1 MAKRNRYYED
11 EKVSY
16 KFNATSLKKTLKF
29 CVPYRRIIFTLV
41 ILMLVF
47 SFISMLP
54 AQINGYIIDYVLS
67 GKGAL
72 GLSAVKLAIILVS
85 GYALAVVSNAVFS
98 YFQTLY
104 MTKIGHSIIYD
115 IRLTAFERLQKF
127 AFDYYDSRPNGKIL
141 VRVTSYLD
149 DIATVFSNSV
159 MMLMVDVFKI
169 IVIFIWLII
178 IDWRLAGIMLA
189 ATIPMM
195 ICLLL
200 VRKVLARRRRLHRSS
215 TSNRTAYIAENIQG
229 ATVIKAFNRVEKNL
243 EIQKELNR
251 VSNRRW
257 ENVVLANELMF
268 PIMDGF
274 LYVGMALVYVVA
286 VLLSVNGAV
295 AGGALTIGSLI
306 AFITFMGMLPAPLN
320 NIATVAQQITVATAN
335 LESVFEVIETEPTV
349 TEEEKAEELLP
360 IEGNV
365 NFENVTFSYEKGHT
379 ILENLSFEVSK
390 GKTVALVGPT
400 GAGKTTI
407 VSLLS
412 RFYDVD
418 GGKITIDGQ
427 DISKVT
433 LHSLRSQV
441 GVMMQDSFI
450 FSGTIIDNIRYA
462 RPDATDEECIEA
474 AKLVSANE
482 FIEKLPDG
490 YYTKTVEQGSRLSTG
505 ERQLISFARVML
517 SDPKILI
524 LDEATASIDTHTEE
538 LIKAALDRVL
548 NGRTSFIIAHRLST
562 VRGADC
568 IFYIDKKGIAE
579 AGTHEELMEKKGLYY
594 KLVKSTKED

>member
-1 MAKRNRYYED
+1 MAKKNRYYED
-11 EKVSY
+11 EKVTY
-16 KFNATSLKKTLKF
+16 KFNASSLKKTLKF
-29 CVPYRRIIFTLV
+29 CLPYRKIIISLV
-41 ILMLVF
+41 VLMLIF
-47 SFISMLP
+47 SFVSMLP
-54 AQINGYIIDYVLS
+54 TQLNGYIIDFVLTK
-67 GKGAL
+67 KGAL
-72 GLSAVKLAIILVS
+72 GLSPIKLAVLLVV
-85 GYALAVVSNAVFS
+85 GYALAVGSNAVFT

-104 MTKIGHSIIYD
+104 MTKTGHSIIYD
-115 IRLTAFERLQKF
+115 IRLSTFERLQKF

-149 DIATVFSNSV
+149 EIANVFSTAITS
-159 MMLMVDVFKI
+159 LLVDVFKI
-169 IVIFIWLII
+169 VVIFIWLIL
-178 IDWRLAGIMLA
+178 IDWRLAGVIIL

-195 ICLLL
+195 ISLSLI
-200 VRKVLARRRRLHRSS
+200 RKALAKRRRLHRSS

-229 ATVIKAFNRVEKNL
+229 ATVIKAFNRCEKNL
-243 EIQKELNR
+243 EIQKQLNM

-257 ENVVLANELMF
+257 EKVIMANELMF

-274 LYVGMALVYVVA
+274 LYLGMALVYIVA
-286 VLLSVNGAV
+286 VVLSLNGSV
-295 AGGALTIGSLI
+295 GGSTLTIGSLI
-306 AFITFMGMLPAPLN
+306 AFISFMGMLPTPLN

-349 TEEEKAEELLP
+349 KEEENAEQLLP

-365 NFENVTFSYEKGHT
+365 KFENVTFSYEKGHT
-379 ILENLSFEVSK
+379 ILENLSFEAPK
-390 GKTVALVGPT
+390 GKTIALVGPT

-407 VSLLS
+407 VSLIS

-418 GGKITIDGQ
+418 SGKITIDGQ
-427 DISKVT
+427 DISAVT

-462 RPDATDEECIEA
+462 RPTATDDECKEA
-474 AKLVSANE
+474 ARLIGADE

-490 YYTKTVEQGSRLSTG
+490 YYTKTIEQGSRLSMG
-505 ERQLISFARVML
+505 ERQLISFARVMIA
-517 SDPKILI
+517 DPKILI

-538 LIKAALDRVL
+538 IIKSALDKVL
-548 NGRTSFIIAHRLST
+548 KGRTSFIIAHRLST

-568 IFYIDKKGIAE
+568 ILYIANKNIAE
-579 AGTHEELMEKKGLYY
+579 AGTHDELMEKKGLYY
-594 KLVKSTKED
+594 KLVKSTKEN